1 MHEYE
6 YDDMYSDDRAIS
18 GECIGMNDSGG
29 KIMTQTKME
38 TPERSNCDLKSD
50 DRAREVTESKMS
62 AKLAIFG
69 KSNEW
74 TGMDN
79 VNIAIYERRVDDKAI
94 PVVSQESEG
103 QREQGQTEQF
113 LIFDNTMSAEVEKCE
128 VSDEWIGVNE
138 NIGKVMTQTK
148 IEASQTMK
156 CDNRAKCKEQSKPD
170 WRSAVRLL
178 TGVFGSER
186 V

>member
-1 MHEYE
+1 
-6 YDDMYSDDRAIS
+6 
-18 GECIGMNDSGG
+18 MNESGG

-38 TPERSNCDLKSD
+38 TPERSNCELKSD
-50 DRAREVTESKMS
+50 DRAREVTESRMS
-62 AKLAIFG
+62 AKVAIFG
-69 KSNEW
+69 KNNEW

-94 PVVSQESEG
+94 PVVRQEREG

-128 VSDEWIGVNE
+128 VNDEWTGVNE
-138 NIGKVMTQTK
+138 STGKVMTQTK
-148 IEASQTMK
+148 IEASERMK
-156 CDNRAKCKEQSKPD
+156 CDDRAKCKEESKPD
-170 WRSAVRLL
+170 WGSAVRLL
-178 TGVFGSER
+178 TGVLGHER